1 MSADHDIKAIILA
14 NAEGRLSDEAAQ
26 AAIEGVIVD
35 SSRKSTLS
43 AKITSSHWI
52 ILFDARRGEHC
63 LNRAFEVAAAVD
75 AHMSSKEAASWAAS
89 IIASVGFAK
98 PRRDRRTLRERAAHV
113 ASHPRRFR
121 LPIMERAR
129 SAARGARRGARASR
143 ERREEASGA
152 GADGLPSSSLA
163 QGRKDRRRNRSPGL

>member
-75 AHMSSKEAASWAAS
+75 GPHVVEGGRL
-89 IIASVGFAK
+89 VGRVDHRVSRVCQRLQ
-98 PRRDRRTLRERAAHV
+98 RRH
-113 ASHPRRFR
+113 
-121 LPIMERAR
+121 
-129 SAARGARRGARASR
+129 
-143 ERREEASGA
+143 
-152 GADGLPSSSLA
+152 
-163 QGRKDRRRNRSPGL
+163 